1 MKPKII
7 IYGLIF
13 LIFSLSCNEP
23 FIEADALT
31 PNTTGLKS
39 ALVST
44 NRYVSKTGKDTNPGT
59 LASPFL
65 TIQKAATVAVA
76 GDTVFIR
83 AGVYQE
89 QVCFENN
96 GTISSRIV
104 IMPYQ
109 SEIAVV
115 DGNNF
120 TIPVGEYDFSVKLY
134 GNYITIKGIE
144 IRYSHASG
152 LWLHGSNQIAD
163 NIYSHHNYQSGI
175 FLDGNNGTIQNCT
188 TTFNCQNNV
197 GGIAVLNGS
206 GISAARAP
214 DYPMLK
220 NNIIHDNW
228 GEGISLF
235 ECTHGTMQDN
245 VSYDNWSANIYISDV
260 TDCLVLRNYV
270 YNTKGMTGGSQVG
283 ILVGDEKNKPQSA
296 RVTVINN
303 VVFGCKRN
311 LYWWGSNFGTGMTD
325 FIFANNTFVN
335 STYSNCV
342 QLNTGTDAGVQFK
355 NNIISQNAG
364 LLPILLNSG
373 TGKTFSN
380 NLWSTAPHV
389 LASSKGD
396 VIGDPKFISTTNFR
410 LQSASP
416 AINAGTNIGLTT
428 DYLKNAIVGLPDI
441 GAYEASDAPSIIYY
455 NIQVADT
462 ATRNNCGTGSKGSTV
477 TYTVAASK
485 YSSTVSQADADS
497 KATADLSSNKQA
509 YANTNGTCSETQIPV
524 YYNTQKSATATK
536 NDCGTASTGS
546 TVTYTVAASKY
557 SSTVSQADADS
568 KATTDLNTNK
578 QAYANANGTCTTI
591 PVFYNAQVSA
601 TATKSDCGTGYTGS
615 TVTYSV
621 AASKYSSTVSQTDAN
636 SKAAADLT
644 ANKQAY
650 ANANGI
656 CTALPVF
663 YNAQVSATATRSDC
677 GTGYTGSTVTY
688 SIAASKYSSTVSQAD
703 ADSKAAVD
711 LSANKQSYAN
721 ANGTCTATPITISS
735 VTPTVYYNYQR
746 SVIATKDNCGTGY
759 TGSKVIYTV
768 AAKKYSSTI
777 SQADADSKAA
787 ADLTANKQAYANT
800 KGTCTPIKKVYYRR
814 H

>member
-1 MKPKII
+1 MILKILMC
-7 IYGLIF
+7 GLIF
-13 LIFSLSCNEP
+13 PVLSLSCYEP
-23 FIEADALT
+23 SLESVALA
-31 PNTTGLKS
+31 PNTNGLKS
-39 ALVST
+39 ALLST
-44 NRYVSKTGKDTNPGT
+44 NRYVSKTGNDTNPGT
-59 LASPFL
+59 LASPYL
-65 TIQKAATVAVA
+65 TIKKAATVAIA

-109 SEIAVV
+109 SEIAVI

-120 TIPVGEYDFSVKLY
+120 TIPVGDYYIVKLY

-144 IRYSHASG
+144 IRYSRASG

-188 TTFNCQNNV
+188 ITFNCQNNV

-283 ILVGDEKNKPQSA
+283 ILVGDEKNKPQCA
-296 RVTVINN
+296 RVSIINN

-325 FIFANNTFVN
+325 FIIANNTFVN

-342 QLNTGTDAGVQFK
+342 QLNTGTDSGVHFK

-380 NLWSTAPHV
+380 NLWSSAPNV
-389 LASSKGD
+389 IAAGTGD
-396 VIGDPKFISTTNFR
+396 VIGDPKFTSTTNFR

-416 AINAGTNIGLTT
+416 AINAGVNIGLAS

-441 GAYEASDAPSIIYY
+441 GAYEYSGAPSIIYY
-455 NIQVADT
+455 NIQVSAT
-462 ATRNNCGTGSKGSTV
+462 ATRSNCGTGYTGSTITYTVAAGKYSSTVSQADADNKATTDLNSNKQAYANANGICTAIPAYYNTQVSATATRSNCGTGYKGSTV
-477 TYTVAASK
+477 TYTVAAGK

-497 KATADLSSNKQA
+497 KATADL
-509 YANTNGTCSETQIPV
+509 
-524 YYNTQKSATATK
+524 
-536 NDCGTASTGS
+536 
-546 TVTYTVAASKY
+546 
-557 SSTVSQADADS
+557 
-568 KATTDLNTNK
+568 
-578 QAYANANGTCTTI
+578 
-591 PVFYNAQVSA
+591 
-601 TATKSDCGTGYTGS
+601 
-615 TVTYSV
+615 
-621 AASKYSSTVSQTDAN
+621 
-636 SKAAADLT
+636 
-644 ANKQAY
+644 
-650 ANANGI
+650 
-656 CTALPVF
+656 
-663 YNAQVSATATRSDC
+663 
-677 GTGYTGSTVTY
+677 
-688 SIAASKYSSTVSQAD
+688 
-703 ADSKAAVD
+703 
-711 LSANKQSYAN
+711 
-721 ANGTCTATPITISS
+721 
-735 VTPTVYYNYQR
+735 
-746 SVIATKDNCGTGY
+746 
-759 TGSKVIYTV
+759 
-768 AAKKYSSTI
+768 
-777 SQADADSKAA
+777 
-787 ADLTANKQAYANT
+787 TANKQAYANT
-800 KGTCTPIKKVYYRR
+800 KGTCTRVYPRWR
-814 H
+814 